1 LNVYQVS
8 AQAENSKGE
17 YMLAQATILTSLIC
31 MALTLWLAFYLFARG
46 FPNLIAMRAV
56 LSMLAVSVFFLATY
70 NNFFM
75 PAHGSAALLAVLLI
89 LGMTCWYSV
98 TFQLLSSAHRHKYQ
112 SMEITIYTLAIATI
126 ALLIITKTSFP
137 RQGGN
142 DVFVAQLEGN
152 PVYFLYG
159 MTQIIIFASSFFNL
173 LVDKKIRLTSQGR
186 FFLFTS
192 AFPTLAVI
200 YGILALFFQ
209 NPPFPR
215 LFQDFF
221 VFSGVFMFGL
231 SVARHKSLI
240 ERRTI
245 FQDFPIIGVAMFTLV
260 FVYLITAIFMGIQ
273 PQYFGLIAAA
283 TIITHSLYDLI
294 REFLERA
301 RQQKDTLLR
310 KKLYL
315 LESGEINEEKLYD
328 YLQESLELLCK
339 NLNTTSGLIAIRKEE
354 KLLVIACKNSAQM
367 DSEISEDLV
376 ESDDVFQSAGK
387 IHNIEWMTSSF
398 EGQKP
403 VALVG
408 IGTSSAKL
416 NYSAGELE
424 LFTEFAD
431 HVGTIV
437 SIGNLRPKTD
447 KQMIELVE
455 NANAQARDMESI
467 AEDMLETL
475 SSNPEERLVKVVE
488 EGLRKYSDYIVLGQS
503 PLAEW
508 VGAEGNSHIE
518 RGKQVQKVLSKAIET
533 LRPAEARP
541 EEPLPRIWYN
551 YVVLHDA
558 YVKGVINREVMA
570 RLYISEGTFNRIRRN
585 AIKGVT
591 RWLLEENKMAGNNR
605 RHNLSKTG
613 I

>member
-1 LNVYQVS
+1 
-8 AQAENSKGE
+8 
-17 YMLAQATILTSLIC
+17 MLAQATIMTNLAS

-46 FPNLIAMRAV
+46 FPNLIAMRVV
-56 LSMLAVSVFFLATY
+56 LSLLAVSVFFLVTY
-70 NNFFM
+70 NNFFIESY
-75 PAHGSAALLAVLLI
+75 GSAALLAVLLI

-98 TFQLLSSAHRHKYQ
+98 TFQLLSISHRHKYQ
-112 SMEITIYTLAIATI
+112 WMEVAIYVLAIVTI
-126 ALLIITKTSFP
+126 ILLIITKTSFP

-142 DVFVAQLEGN
+142 ELYVAQLENN
-152 PVYFLYG
+152 PVYILYG
-159 MTQIIIFASSFFNL
+159 LAQIIIFTASFFNL

-192 AFPTLAVI
+192 AFPTLAVA
-200 YGILALFFQ
+200 YGILALFIQ
-209 NPPFPR
+209 HPPFPR

-231 SVARHKSLI
+231 SVARHQSLI

-245 FQDFPIIGVAMFTLV
+245 FQDFPIIGLV
-260 FVYLITAIFMGIQ
+260 MLVLVCFYLVIGIMVGLQ
-273 PQYFGLIAAA
+273 PQYFGLITAGA
-283 TIITHSLYDLI
+283 IITHSLYDLI

-301 RQQKDTLLR
+301 RLQRDTLLR

-315 LESGEINEEKLYD
+315 LENKEIDEDKLYD
-328 YLQESLELLCK
+328 YLQEGMELLCK
-339 NLNTTSGLIAIRKEE
+339 NLNTASGLIAVRKEE
-354 KLLVIACKNSAQM
+354 NFLVIASKNSIPLG
-367 DSEISEDLV
+367 SGISEDLIKA
-376 ESDDVFQSAGK
+376 DDVFQSTGQVQ
-387 IHNIEWMTSSF
+387 NIEWISSAF
-398 EGQKP
+398 EGKKP
-403 VALVG
+403 IALVG
-408 IGTSSAKL
+408 IGTAHAKL

-447 KQMIELVE
+447 HEMIELVE
-455 NANAQARDMESI
+455 KANAHTRDMESI
-467 AEDMLETL
+467 ADDMLETL
-475 SSNPEERLVKVVE
+475 ALNPEEDLVKVVE
-488 EGLRKYSDYIVLGQS
+488 EGLRKYSDYIILGQS

-508 VGAEGNSHIE
+508 VGAKGNSHIE
-518 RGKQVQKVLSKAIET
+518 RGKQVQKVLSTAIET
-533 LRPAEARP
+533 LRPSEARP
-541 EEPLPRIWYN
+541 PEPLPRIWYN

-591 RWLLEENKMAGNNR
+591 RWLLEENKISGNNR
-605 RHNLSKTG
+605 TYKLNKTG

>member
-1 LNVYQVS
+1 
-8 AQAENSKGE
+8 
-17 YMLAQATILTSLIC
+17 MLAQATIMTNLAS
-31 MALTLWLAFYLFARG
+31 MALTLWLAFYLVARG
-46 FPNLIAMRAV
+46 FPNRIAMRGV
-56 LSMLAVSVFFLATY
+56 LSLLAVSVFFLATY

-75 PAHGSAALLAVLLI
+75 EPYGSAALLAVLLI
-89 LGMTCWYSV
+89 IGMTCWYSV
-98 TFQLLSSAHRHKYQ
+98 TFQLLSTSYRLKYQ
-112 SMEITIYTLAIATI
+112 WMEIAIYILAIATI
-126 ALLIITKTSFP
+126 TLLIFTKTSFP
-137 RQGGN
+137 RQEGN
-142 DVFVAQLEGN
+142 ELYVAQLENN
-152 PVYFLYG
+152 PVYMLYG
-159 MTQIIIFASSFFNL
+159 LAQIIIFTASFFNL
-173 LVDKKIRLTSQGR
+173 LVDAKIRLTSQGR

-192 AFPTLAVI
+192 AFPTLAVV
-200 YGILALFFQ
+200 YGILALFVQ

-231 SVARHKSLI
+231 SIARHQSLI

-245 FQDFPIIGVAMFTLV
+245 FQDFPIIGLV
-260 FVYLITAIFMGIQ
+260 MLVLVCIYLVIGLMIGLQ
-273 PQYFGLIAAA
+273 PQYFGLITAF
-283 TIITHSLYDLI
+283 TIITHSLYDLT

-301 RQQKDTLLR
+301 RLQKDTLLR

-315 LESGEINEEKLYD
+315 FENKEINEEKLYD
-328 YLQESLELLCK
+328 YLQEGLELLGK
-339 NLNTTSGLIAIRKEE
+339 NLNTTSGLIAVRKQE
-354 KLLVIACKNSAQM
+354 KLFVIASKNSIPTG
-367 DSEISEDLV
+367 SEISEDLIKM
-376 ESDDVFQSAGK
+376 DDIFQSAGR
-387 IHNIEWMTSSF
+387 IQNIEWVTSAF

-403 VALVG
+403 IVLVG
-408 IGTSSAKL
+408 IGRSNAKL

-431 HVGTIV
+431 HVGTII

-447 KQMIELVE
+447 REMIDLVE
-455 NANAQARDMESI
+455 KVNAQTRDMESI

-475 SSNPEERLVKVVE
+475 ALNPEEDLVKVVE

-508 VGAEGNSHIE
+508 VGAEGSSHIE
-518 RGKQVQKVLSKAIET
+518 RGKQVQKVLGRAIET
-533 LRPAEARP
+533 LRPSEARP
-541 EEPLPRIWYN
+541 PEPLPRIWYN

-591 RWLLEENKMAGNNR
+591 RWLLEENKTTKKTFGYK
-605 RHNLSKTG
+605 LSKTG

>member
-1 LNVYQVS
+1 
-8 AQAENSKGE
+8 
-17 YMLAQATILTSLIC
+17 MLAQATMMTNLAS

-56 LSMLAVSVFFLATY
+56 LSLLAVSVFFLATY
-70 NNFFM
+70 NNFFVQ
-75 PAHGSAALLAVLLI
+75 AHGSAALLAVLLI
-89 LGMTCWYSV
+89 IGMTCWYSV
-98 TFQLLSSAHRHKYQ
+98 TFQLLSTVHRHKYQ
-112 SMEITIYTLAIATI
+112 SMEISIYILAAATI
-126 ALLIITKTSFP
+126 MLLIITKTSFP
-137 RQGGN
+137 RQEGN
-142 DVFVAQLEGN
+142 DLYVAQLGGN

-159 MTQIIIFASSFFNL
+159 MAQIVIFASSFFNL

-192 AFPTLAVI
+192 AFPTLAVV

-231 SVARHKSLI
+231 SVARHQSLI

-245 FQDFPIIGVAMFTLV
+245 FQDFPIIGFAMFTLV
-260 FVYLITAIFMGIQ
+260 FAYLITVILIGLE
-273 PQYFGLIAAA
+273 PQYFGLIAAS

-301 RQQKDTLLR
+301 RQQNDTLLR

-315 LESGEINEEKLYD
+315 LENRGINEEKLYN

-339 NLNTTSGLIAIRKEE
+339 SLNTASGLIAIRKEE
-354 KLLVIACKNSAQM
+354 KLFVIASKNSTQAG
-367 DSEISEDLV
+367 SEISEDLTHP
-376 ESDDVFQSAGK
+376 DDVFQSTGK
-387 IHNIEWMTSSF
+387 IENIEWITSSF

-403 VALVG
+403 IALVG
-408 IGTSSAKL
+408 IGTSKAKL

-447 KQMIELVE
+447 SQMIELVE
-455 NANAQARDMESI
+455 KANAQARDLESI
-467 AEDMLETL
+467 ADDMLETL
-475 SSNPEERLVKVVE
+475 SSNPEEKLVKVVE

-508 VGAEGNSHIE
+508 VGAEGNTHIE

-541 EEPLPRIWYN
+541 PEPLPRIWYN

-591 RWLLEENKMAGNNR
+591 RWLLEENKMAGNSR
-605 RHNLSKTG
+605 RYMLNKTG

>member
-1 LNVYQVS
+1 
-8 AQAENSKGE
+8 
-17 YMLAQATILTSLIC
+17 MLAQATIMTNLAS
-31 MALTLWLAFYLFARG
+31 MALMLWLAFYLFARG

-56 LSMLAVSVFFLATY
+56 LSLLAVSVFFLATY
-70 NNFFM
+70 DNFFIQ
-75 PAHGSAALLAVLLI
+75 AHGSAALLAVLLI
-89 LGMTCWYSV
+89 IGMTCWYSV
-98 TFQLLSSAHRHKYQ
+98 TFQLLSSSYRHKYQ
-112 SMEITIYTLAIATI
+112 SMEIAIYILAGATI
-126 ALLIITKTSFP
+126 LLLIITKTSFP
-137 RQGGN
+137 RQQGN
-142 DVFVAQLEGN
+142 DLYVAQLEGN

-159 MTQIIIFASSFFNL
+159 LTQIIIFASSFFNL
-173 LVDKKIRLTSQGR
+173 LLDKKIRLTSQGR

-192 AFPTLAVI
+192 AFPTLAVT

-209 NPPFPR
+209 GPPFPR

-231 SVARHKSLI
+231 SVARHQSLI

-245 FQDFPIIGVAMFTLV
+245 FQDFPIIGFAMLTLV
-260 FVYLITAIFMGIQ
+260 FVYLITVIFIGVQ
-273 PQYFGLIAAA
+273 PQYYGLIAAS

-301 RQQKDTLLR
+301 RQQNDTLLR

-315 LESGEINEEKLYD
+315 LENREINEEKLYD
-328 YLQESLELLCK
+328 YLQEGLELLCK
-339 NLNTTSGLIAIRKEE
+339 SLNTASGLIAIRKEE
-354 KLLVIACKNSAQM
+354 KLLVIACKNSIQTG
-367 DSEISEDLV
+367 SEISEDLTTRP
-376 ESDDVFQSAGK
+376 DDVFQSTGK
-387 IHNIEWMTSSF
+387 IQNIEWITSSF

-403 VALVG
+403 IALVG
-408 IGTSSAKL
+408 IGTSKAKL

-447 KQMIELVE
+447 NEMIELVE
-455 NANAQARDMESI
+455 KANAQARDMESI
-467 AEDMLETL
+467 ADDMLETL
-475 SSNPEERLVKVVE
+475 SSNPEEQLVKVVE

-541 EEPLPRIWYN
+541 PEPLPRIWYN

-591 RWLLEENKMAGNNR
+591 RWLLEENKMAGNAR
-605 RHNLSKTG
+605 RYLLNKTG